1 VFFFPNSKKSA
12 FPSAIISGLHS
23 CKLKKKQEEK
33 RKVQEMAEVN
43 VPRGTG
49 DDVAYVGRW
58 EG

>member
-1 VFFFPNSKKSA
+1 MFFFPNSKKSA
-12 FPSAIISGLHS
+12 FHSAIISVLHS
-23 CKLKKKQEEK
+23 CKLKKKK
-33 RKVQEMAEVN
+33 RRKEKVQEMAEVN